1 VGKAA
6 LEGLHGVKNVEK
18 GFRGAREINTVTFDP
33 AEITA
38 ARMGKAA
45 LEGLHGVKNV
55 EKGFRGAREINTVTF
70 DPAEITAARMV
81 EALTRAGTYRGT
93 AK

>member
-33 AEITA
+33 AEITLA
-38 ARMGKAA
+38 M
-45 LEGLHGVKNV
+45 
-55 EKGFRGAREINTVTF
+55 
-70 DPAEITAARMV
+70 MV